1 MNNNF
6 LLQTKK
12 REFSTRWT
20 FEEADRVSNYLF
32 SRLLLGLKREFD
44 QNGNPRPLVIGSVV
58 EAERLKVFLPLET
71 GAKVGVIFLPE
82 QLASFSAVIAQQNI
96 EDTGCWALDLFGYAV
111 SYSWKLPGLRLAAP
125 HFDETLRSEL
135 WMPIGCLDMIT
146 PSIGHP
152 EEIQRM
158 YLFVA
163 THCEVF
169 VISYLV
175 HEQDT
180 INSMCTDSALKR
192 LRRRRHELFTPEELS
207 TAAAQ
212 AEIFGA
218 YPWMDGVW
226 PVLPGTRE
234 DRYDI
239 YGRPQNF
246 VNVVGAF
253 MQAKMPK
260 LPDEFQKFDKN
271 KSMVT
276 TEPYDQFSLDD
287 LI

>member
-1 MNNNF
+1 MNNNC

-20 FEEADRVSNYLF
+20 FEEADRLSNYFF
-32 SRLLLGLKREFD
+32 SHLLLGLKREFD
-44 QNGNPRPLVIGSVV
+44 QNSNPRPLVIGSVV

-71 GAKVGVIFLPE
+71 GTKVGVIFLPE
-82 QLASFSAVIAQQNI
+82 QLASFAAVIAQQNI
-96 EDTGCWALDLFGYAV
+96 GNEGCWAVDLSGYTI

-135 WMPIGCLDMIT
+135 WMPIGCLDLIT

-152 EEIQRM
+152 EEIQRI
-158 YLFVA
+158 YLLVA
-163 THCEVF
+163 TPYEVF
-169 VISYLV
+169 IISYLV
-175 HEQDT
+175 NEQDT

-192 LRRRRHELFTPEELS
+192 LRRRCHKLFTPEELS
-207 TAAAQ
+207 AAAAQ
-212 AEIFGA
+212 AEIFGE
-218 YPWMDGVW
+218 YPWMYGVW

-260 LPDEFQKFDKN
+260 LPDEIQKSDKN
-271 KSMVT
+271 QGIVT
-276 TEPYDQFSLDD
+276 TEAYDSFALDD